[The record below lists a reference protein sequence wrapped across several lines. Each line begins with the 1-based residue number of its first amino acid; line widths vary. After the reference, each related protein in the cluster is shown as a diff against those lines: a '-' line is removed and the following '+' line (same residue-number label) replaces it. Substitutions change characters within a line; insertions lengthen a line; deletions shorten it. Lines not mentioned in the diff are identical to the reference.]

1 MCETLN
7 KAKADA
13 ETAKAEAAK
22 AKVDAD
28 KAKPDRRLSVTT
40 FVKDL
45 TTATPGAKNS
55 VKKEFWVF
63 GTGQMMS
70 VDYLFDRLGVDAV
83 EPAAAYTCDYS
94 VDGLV
99 TGQDMVEPVYGA
111 VKVAKDPVDLAHG
124 TLFRVTAFGYAKLQA

>member
-1 MCETLN
+1 
-7 KAKADA
+7 
-13 ETAKAEAAK
+13 
-22 AKVDAD
+22 
-28 KAKPDRRLSVTT
+28 
-40 FVKDL
+40 
-45 TTATPGAKNS
+45 
-55 VKKEFWVF
+55 
-63 GTGQMMS
+63 MMS

-124 TLFRVTAFGYAKLQA
+124 TLFKVTAFGYAKLQA